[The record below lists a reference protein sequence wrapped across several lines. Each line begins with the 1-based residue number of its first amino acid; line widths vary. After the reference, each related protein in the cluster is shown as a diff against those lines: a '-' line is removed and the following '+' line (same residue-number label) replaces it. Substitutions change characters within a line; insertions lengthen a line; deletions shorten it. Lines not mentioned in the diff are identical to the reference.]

1 VTNDEGDPGWL
12 DVSVAHQRRLLR
24 AKDVVER
31 LELISSSPFYS
42 FWTETKTELEAAARE
57 IRRLRA
63 RIAQLE
69 DDTA

>member
-1 VTNDEGDPGWL
+1 M
-12 DVSVAHQRRLLR
+12 LR

-42 FWTETKTELEAAARE
+42 FWTETKQELDAAARE
-57 IRRLRA
+57 IKRLRA